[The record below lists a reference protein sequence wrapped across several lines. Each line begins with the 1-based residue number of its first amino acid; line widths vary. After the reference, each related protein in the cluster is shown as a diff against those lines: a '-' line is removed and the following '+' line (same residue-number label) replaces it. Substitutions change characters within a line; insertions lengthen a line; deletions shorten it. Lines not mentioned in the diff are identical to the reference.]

1 MCHLYPYK
9 NVKLL
14 WKFFYIN
21 ICGFIGRGK
30 FLYET
35 RVLDSSYLRY
45 KIQLPTSDST
55 EITAGG
61 IKVTLGVLYPLTPHS
76 GKNTFI
82 LNASSSSSFR
92 DIMGFQNY
100 IRKPCTT
107 WTPLAEKNYTQIE
120 YFTIFNCIFNFNF
133 LALVVSETLGWS
145 QIYIRG
151 VLRPWMALAEKCLY
165 PKRVLWHI

>member
-35 RVLDSSYLRY
+35 RVLDSSYLRH
-45 KIQLPTSDST
+45 KVQLPTSDST

-61 IKVTLGVLYPLTPHS
+61 IKVRLEGPVPLNAPS
-76 GKNTFI
+76 GKIHLYLT
-82 LNASSSSSFR
+82 R
-92 DIMGFQNY
+92 V
-100 IRKPCTT
+100 
-107 WTPLAEKNYTQIE
+107 
-120 YFTIFNCIFNFNF
+120 
-133 LALVVSETLGWS
+133 ALVVSEILCGPKITLGGPAPPGCPS
-145 QIYIRG
+145 RKKII
-151 VLRPWMALAEKCLY
+151 
-165 PKRVLWHI
+165 PK